1 MTERTHTTFS
11 YFWKKRQNKLEQTR
25 PIFDKPEKAHKTK
38 LEYQDIME
46 VAHVEITFLAK
57 RQKQIV
63 MNKAEQLS
71 RRAGTCIAIQ

>member
-1 MTERTHTTFS
+1 M
-11 YFWKKRQNKLEQTR
+11 KQTR

-46 VAHVEITFLAK
+46 VAHVEITFLAM

-63 MNKAEQLS
+63 MNKARATFQKSRHMHSHSENNQL
-71 RRAGTCIAIQ
+71 TEAI